1 MDRERANNK
10 NSTSAATVWTLTDS
24 TCCMDEKMPE
34 FFGHEDAD
42 YVQRKRKSVG
52 IAVTFWL
59 QTHEINNW
67 QNK

>member
-10 NSTSAATVWTLTDS
+10 SSTSAATVWTLTDS

-52 IAVTFWL
+52 IAVTF
-59 QTHEINNW
+59 
-67 QNK
+67 